1 MIVDTNVLLDIYTQ
15 DEVWEERSAAAIAAA
30 ADVSVLV
37 INPIIYGELSVGI
50 ERIEELDQ
58 FLGADFRRDSLPWEA
73 AFLAGKAFLAYRRR
87 GGLRTAPL
95 PDFYIGAHA
104 AVERM
109 SILTRDANRYVLY
122 FPSVKIIEP

>member
-1 MIVDTNVLLDIYTQ
+1 MLRNWWPASTGIRT
-15 DEVWEERSAAAIAAA
+15 AAIAQA

-50 ERIEELDQ
+50 ERIEELDE
-58 FLGADFRRDSLPWEA
+58 FLGTDFRRDSLPWEA

-87 GGLRTAPL
+87 GGLKTAPL

-122 FPSVKIIEP
+122 FPGIEIIEP